1 MYMYLYIYTH
11 ITIYICKYIRVYICI
26 YMCMYLHRRREAIV
40 AYKQLKIDT
49 AAAIQIQNA
58 YRLHLRDLA
67 IKNR

>member
-1 MYMYLYIYTH
+1 MNIYIY
-11 ITIYICKYIRVYICI
+11 VYI
-26 YMCMYLHRRREAIV
+26 YMYLHRRREAIV

>member
-1 MYMYLYIYTH
+1 
-11 ITIYICKYIRVYICI
+11 
-26 YMCMYLHRRREAIV
+26 MYLHRRREAIV